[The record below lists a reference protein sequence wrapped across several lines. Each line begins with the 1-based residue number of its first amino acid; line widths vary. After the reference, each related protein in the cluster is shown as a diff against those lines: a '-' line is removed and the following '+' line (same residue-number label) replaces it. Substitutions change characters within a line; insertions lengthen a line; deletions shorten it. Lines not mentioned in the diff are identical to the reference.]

1 MAARPI
7 DPGNAFGVLEQALGS
22 LDADTRLVLA
32 LLFVERLTVEETA
45 QALGLEVSQ
54 VDRAATLA
62 RDRLAARVAARTE
75 DRPGNRAA

>member
-7 DPGNAFGVLEQALGS
+7 DSGNAFGVLEQALGS

-45 QALGLEVSQ
+45 HTLGLEVSQ

-62 RDRLAARVAARTE
+62 RDCLAARVAARTE
-75 DRPGNRAA
+75 DRPGTRAA